1 MPLPKNSRARARRK
15 PARVPG
21 PARRQAVRGGGASP
35 LESDR
40 RAEDAAHEALSKV
53 LLEGKLRP
61 GTPLRERQLAEIF
74 GLTRGAVRK
83 LLLRLSH
90 EGKLEMITNR
100 GSFVPRPTVADVR
113 HVYDARKAVES
124 GLVAVLAPRMTAPQL
139 THLRS
144 QVHKERQAQRLGQRN
159 ESVKLAGGFH
169 IELVQALGNDELTD
183 IVRRLISRTQM
194 FVALFEPAQ
203 ESGCAPDEHE
213 SVIEALASRD
223 PARAMAAMI
232 DHLQRV
238 QARVT
243 RHVDEE
249 PAPPLVDILRSAL
262 ES

>member
-1 MPLPKNSRARARRK
+1 M
-15 PARVPG
+15 
-21 PARRQAVRGGGASP
+21 
-35 LESDR
+35 
-40 RAEDAAHEALSKV
+40 

-83 LLLRLSH
+83 LLLRLGH
-90 EGKLEMITNR
+90 EGKLEMFTNR
-100 GSFVPRPTVADVR
+100 GAFVPQPTVADVR

-124 GLVAVLAPRMTAPQL
+124 GLVAILAPRMTAPQL

-144 QVHKERQAQRLGQRN
+144 QVRKERRAQRLGKRN
-159 ESVKLAGGFH
+159 VSVKLAGSFH

-194 FVALFEPAQ
+194 FVALFEPARQ
-203 ESGCAPDEHE
+203 SGCAPDEHE
-213 SVIEALASRD
+213 VILEALASRD
-223 PARAMAAMI
+223 PGRAVAAMI

-238 QARVT
+238 QVRVMQ
-243 RHVDEE
+243 HLDEE